1 MWQKY
6 LGYRS
11 TISTHA
17 LREEGDVD
25 LLDKTRELRT
35 ISTHALREEGDHPIN
50 SRTFRYHLISTHALR
65 EEGDLRRRPNGGPRG

>member
-35 ISTHALREEGDHPIN
+35 ISTHALREEGDC
-50 SRTFRYHLISTHALR
+50 
-65 EEGDLRRRPNGGPRG
+65 EGNAKSL